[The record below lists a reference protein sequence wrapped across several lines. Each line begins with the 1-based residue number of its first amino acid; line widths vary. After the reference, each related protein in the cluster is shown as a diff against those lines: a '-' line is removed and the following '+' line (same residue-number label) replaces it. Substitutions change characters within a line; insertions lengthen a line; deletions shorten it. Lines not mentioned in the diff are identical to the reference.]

1 MKCLHAVVR
10 VVRGV
15 VGMLAVLSAWQIV
28 RIGRTFGVDGK
39 PE

>member
-1 MKCLHAVVR
+1 MKCLYAVVR

-15 VGMLAVLSAWQIV
+15 AGMLAVLSARQIV